1 MGAAQGV
8 GGDVNYFQTK
18 IRSRMTAQ
26 ETTSTEDATAV
37 DTGVG
42 WGRQVFEK
50 TSKWSAN
57 YRKGQH
63 NVGYVRYAS
72 GRKLNARAKR

>member
-1 MGAAQGV
+1 MHRHATRRYQRYEMGAAQGV

-26 ETTSTEDATAV
+26 ETSSTEDATAV

-42 WGRQVFEK
+42 
-50 TSKWSAN
+50 
-57 YRKGQH
+57 
-63 NVGYVRYAS
+63 
-72 GRKLNARAKR
+72 